1 MGKSV
6 EIYITAKVVINL
18 NFEDIDKISAI
29 NNIMLQKDG
38 ALMFSKN
45 GSPTKQ
51 VARITNN

>member
-29 NNIMLQKDG
+29 NNIML
-38 ALMFSKN
+38 
-45 GSPTKQ
+45 
-51 VARITNN
+51 